1 MHVPFTAALIKSLR
15 FDQRPVSWSEEEGLV
30 TEPTPSHVRD
40 WVLRDSLTPGFG
52 IRVWRG
58 KSSFFVQRKRGGSTS
73 DRWILHDQH
82 SLTAARKQAEQWLAA
97 MARGDDPREQ
107 KKEKA
112 RARQQAKELDKHK
125 FGAVYARFV
134 TEGVNLKPGSIKDR
148 DKVDRWMKGTPL
160 WDTPLHLVDKALV
173 GTTFKPIFEAAD
185 RARAAKRA
193 AGDTTTKRGGGPKQ
207 DVATAW
213 KCLTLSG
220 TCWNRADGQKAPHNP
235 FAAWRKEH
243 KKTLPLVEPRTQ
255 VLPTNRTKGQAWL
268 KGLEALRADERH
280 RLSVVA
286 DYLMLLLMWGGRK
299 TETRLLRWRDVAW
312 EDRQVCYDAETTKGK
327 KAHYMPLTPW
337 GSQILRDRR
346 DRNEAAGYPVSGNS
360 YVFPTAAIMKGKEV
374 GQPIADYRGVTEL
387 LREQTGLWIRAHDL
401 RRTLASEIFGTTQ
414 NVATVEIALG
424 HGSKKAVTRGYIQ
437 SAVEALRPLYE
448 AREQRLRQMIGLDVA
463 PAPKQV
469 SEEQQVMVNAALGIL
484 RQAGLDLAD
493 LATMS
498 ALPKSLT
505 STS

>member
-15 FDQRPVSWSEEEGLV
+15 FDQRPISWSEEEGLV

-112 RARQQAKELDKHK
+112 RARQQAKELDKNK
-125 FGAVYARFV
+125 FGAVYQRFV
-134 TEGVNLKPGSIKDR
+134 HEGVNLKPGSIKDR
-148 DKVDRWMKGTPL
+148 AKVIGWMAETSL
-160 WDTPLHLVDKALV
+160 WQTPLHLIDKALV

-185 RARAAKRA
+185 RARAAKKA
-193 AGDTTTKRGGGPKQ
+193 AGDTTTKRGGGAKQ

-220 TCWNRADGQKAPHNP
+220 TCWNRADGQKVTHNP
-235 FAAWRKEH
+235 FSAWRKEH

-255 VLPTNRTKGQAWL
+255 VLPTNRTNGQVWL
-268 KGLEALRADERH
+268 KALESLRSDERH
-280 RLSVVA
+280 RVSVVA

-337 GSQILRDRR
+337 GSQILRSRR
-346 DRNEAAGYPVSGNS
+346 DRNEAAGYPVSANS
-360 YVFPTAAIMKGKEV
+360 YVFPTAAIMKGKEA

-387 LREQTGLWIRAHDL
+387 LRDQTDLWIRAHDL

-448 AREQRLRQMIGLDVA
+448 AREQRLRKMIGLDVA
-463 PAPKQV
+463 PEPKQV
-469 SEEQQVMVNAALGIL
+469 SEAQQVMLNAALAIL
-484 RQAGLDLAD
+484 KQAGLDLVD
-493 LATMS
+493 LS
-498 ALPKSLT
+498 ALAPNASG
-505 STS
+505 SS

>member
-15 FDQRPVSWSEEEGLV
+15 FDLRPVSWSEEGGLV
-30 TEPTPSHVRD
+30 TEPTPPGMRD

-52 IRVWRG
+52 IRVWKG

-82 SLTAARKQAEQWLAA
+82 SLTAARKQAVEWLAA
-97 MARGDDPREQ
+97 MARGDDPREE
-107 KKEKA
+107 KRKKA
-112 RARQQAKELDKHK
+112 RARQEAKELGKNT
-125 FGAVYARFV
+125 FGEVYKRFV
-134 TEGVNLKPGSIKDR
+134 NEGVNLRPGSIKDR
-148 DKVDRWMKGTPL
+148 AKVIRWMEGTEL
-160 WDTPLHLVDKALV
+160 WATPLHLVDKVLV
-173 GTTFKPIFEAAD
+173 GTTFKPFFEAAD

-193 AGDTTTKRGGGPKQ
+193 AGDTTTKRGGGARQ

-220 TCWNRADGQKAPHNP
+220 TCWNRADDQKVVHNP

-255 VLPTNRTKGQAWL
+255 VLPTNRSKGQAWL
-268 KGLEALRADERH
+268 RALETLRSDERH
-280 RLSVVA
+280 RVSVVA
-286 DYLMLLLMWGGRK
+286 DYLMLVVMWGGRK
-299 TETRLLRWRDVAW
+299 TETQLLRWRDVSW
-312 EDRQVCYDAETTKGK
+312 DDRQVCYDAETTKAR
-327 KAHYMPLTPW
+327 KAHYMPLTPFA
-337 GSQILRDRR
+337 SQILRGRR
-346 DRNEAAGYPVSGNS
+346 DRNEAGGYPVSGSS
-360 YVFPTAAIMKGKEV
+360 YVFPTAAIMKEKEV
-374 GQPIADYRGVTEL
+374 GQPIADYRGVTEM
-387 LREQTGLWIRAHDL
+387 LRDQTGLWIRAHDL

-448 AREQRLRQMIGLDVA
+448 AREKRLRQMIGLDVA

-469 SEEQQVMVNAALGIL
+469 SEAQQGMVAAALAIL
-484 RQAGLDLAD
+484 KEAGLGVSDLAG
-493 LATMS
+493 LAG
-498 ALPKSLT
+498 PHP
-505 STS
+505 